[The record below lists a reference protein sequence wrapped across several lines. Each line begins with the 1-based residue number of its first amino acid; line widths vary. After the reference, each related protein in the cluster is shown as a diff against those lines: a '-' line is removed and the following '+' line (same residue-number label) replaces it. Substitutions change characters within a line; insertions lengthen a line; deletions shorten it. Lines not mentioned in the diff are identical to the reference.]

1 MGEGRLKNFLTIR
14 QYEGKKNDISKNR
27 RLIVENIKEISEDKS
42 VSNVI
47 IKDEVKMNMESVSFN
62 NIPGNNYIYA
72 QEADTCPGYR
82 QGPININD
90 DGSFWVLTEV
100 NNMAYDES
108 VIAENVRLSVRKK
121 KISENEFLVETVIL
135 CDDSNPNEV
144 KQSIQFKSQRPFN
157 LEICPGT
164 ASFYSKIRG
173 FDGTKGVALKDE
185 IMSENGTLIGF
196 WEADGRIPGGSD
208 NLVTVAIKVSV
219 KIQDYTNIDNYD
231 KGIRSGEISNSKQK
245 IEKNISEKDAD
256 FVHVNKSHLSGI
268 YLGHSGF
275 FIESKSAS
283 MIFDWRE
290 GNLPEIDSKKP
301 LYIFISHVHND
312 HFNRDVFKLVDKY
325 PHVEIFLGYD
335 NNYPELNDY
344 FDQLPNKVAD
354 VLSRFSGEQKLFSD
368 DGKMEINTLRSTDEG
383 VAFIVNIDGKTLYH
397 AGDLFLMQVMDKEKF
412 MQMSSMAILSG
423 SYMGDYEDYLKNS
436 KREFIEYTEPLRGKT
451 IDYAMI
457 PLDPRVYT
465 VAEETI
471 KRYMDVATIKSWSP
485 MHLWGKYEF
494 VDEFLGKH
502 PEYADTMI
510 GTSKSPRVK
519 WQISLGERY
528 DI

>member
-1 MGEGRLKNFLTIR
+1 
-14 QYEGKKNDISKNR
+14 
-27 RLIVENIKEISEDKS
+27 
-42 VSNVI
+42 
-47 IKDEVKMNMESVSFN
+47 
-62 NIPGNNYIYA
+62 
-72 QEADTCPGYR
+72 
-82 QGPININD
+82 
-90 DGSFWVLTEV
+90 
-100 NNMAYDES
+100 MAS
-108 VIAENVRLSVRKK
+108 S
-121 KISENEFLVETVIL
+121 S
-135 CDDSNPNEV
+135 
-144 KQSIQFKSQRPFN
+144 
-157 LEICPGT
+157 
-164 ASFYSKIRG
+164 
-173 FDGTKGVALKDE
+173 
-185 IMSENGTLIGF
+185 
-196 WEADGRIPGGSD
+196 
-208 NLVTVAIKVSV
+208 
-219 KIQDYTNIDNYD
+219 
-231 KGIRSGEISNSKQK
+231 
-245 IEKNISEKDAD
+245 
-256 FVHVNKSHLSGI
+256 
-268 YLGHSGF
+268 
-275 FIESKSAS
+275 
-283 MIFDWRE
+283 
-290 GNLPEIDSKKP
+290 NLPEIDSKKP